1 MKKSF
6 IKEIVLLL
14 IVVFSIQ
21 QTAAQKG
28 FPPALSIIGD
38 ATANQND
45 VKSYSVFSG
54 LTTIYAANWSVT
66 GGTIQSQTTT
76 NVTIQ
81 WTASG
86 SGQITYTVTS
96 SSSGSMMAIKF
107 VTVAAVAAP
116 NTPSSPTTYSQDC
129 TTAVLEKTGSIP
141 AGQMWYW
148 QGTNSSGTDL
158 LYPAT
163 GNYAVTA
170 SGSYNI
176 RALDTSTNVWS
187 ILSSKI
193 VVTLGTTGGQ
203 TWYQDTD
210 GDGYG
215 DPAVST
221 VSCAAPNG
229 YVSNNYDQC
238 PTTNGNGS
246 TNGCLITSELSDE
259 NYVYN
264 IVPQTGVTSIPA
276 NTNTSAYI
284 KSVTYFDGLGR
295 AKQRIAIR
303 QSASQKDIVTHIAYN
318 SLGQVEK
325 EYLPYVPTV
334 SGNEGLYRG
343 QSTALSDT
351 NSYYV
356 TNYATSNPYS
366 QKTIE
371 TSPLNR
377 ILEQAAPGNDWKKS
391 TTLLSKGY
399 SDGHTIKFEYDTN
412 IADEVKKYRVTT
424 TFANNTY
431 TPSLVDTGNFAA
443 NVLNKTSTKDEN
455 WTSSDGVNHT
465 TEEFKNKRGQVVLK
479 RTYNASIAHDTYYV
493 YDKFGNLTYVIP
505 PKVVTTDGVS
515 TTELSELCYQYTY
528 DNRNRLVE
536 KKIPGKGWESIV
548 YDTLDRPVLTQ
559 DAILESQNKWL
570 FTKYDKL
577 GRVAYT
583 GIYSNSGSRI
593 SRQNGINTFLNGR
606 PDRMYED
613 VVSPYT
619 NNGVL
624 MNYTN
629 KAYPNS
635 IHLDI
640 LTINYYDDY
649 DFDRAGSG
657 LPGAI
662 GSVYGETLTTNVK
675 GLATVSKVK
684 VLGTSNWITTISY
697 YDVKARPIYV
707 YSKNDFLQTTDIIK
721 SKLNSFLGRVEETT
735 TTHTKT
741 GSGLST
747 FSVYDQFSYDH
758 AGRLTKQTQWGANI
772 SGEQVIVENTYDE
785 LGQLKSKGVGGKTTQ
800 SRLQTVNYTYN
811 VRGWLKNINQDAN
824 NDNDL
829 FNFSLMYNNP
839 TSGTALYNGNI
850 SQASW
855 NTLSV
860 DSSTKTYTYS
870 YDALNRIKTAIDN
883 TGEYNL
889 GTLSN
894 PITYDKNGNILTLKR
909 EGHIVENPVLGTSSH
924 FGIMDNL
931 VYTYDSGNKL
941 QKVLDNGDD
950 TYGFKDGANTTTEYS
965 YDVNG
970 NMKTDVNKGITNISY
985 NHLNLPTV
993 VTINGQNINYTYD
1006 ATGTKLRKVVSG
1018 VTTNYAGNYVYKNN
1032 TLQFYN
1038 HAEGYVKNTNGIFS
1052 FVYQYKDHLGNI
1064 RLSYADTNNNGSI
1077 AQSEIVEES
1086 NYYPFGLKHK
1096 GYNTAYVGG
1105 NATAQK
1111 FKYNGVEL
1119 EENTGLYEM
1128 DLRAYDP
1135 AIARWTSIDPV
1146 THHSMSTYTAFD
1158 NNPVFFA
1165 DPSGADAEMPG
1176 WIQNLWDKTDSNT
1189 TYYNDANCGWTETDP
1204 KEVVKKAKEQF
1215 EKGQKLGGKFKKGF
1229 KALNGLYSLADGAS
1243 HTERLDAL
1251 KDVYN
1256 SLGSFLP
1263 KGLSFKSFAIYY
1275 DIHLALINYQM
1286 GIIVNGLKEKNKM
1299 FAEIGKQ
1306 GGFDVGIVYPGAYY
1320 GGRELYNYLKVI
1332 KHGGKELPILPNQ
1345 ALKFLKEY
1353 SGLLSFATGNKVP
1366 SALTSL
1372 SSTQFWIMKRVGKSH
1387 VNFIRGMSTMYIQNN
1402 IDSIIN
1408 IIYGGLKI

>member
-1 MKKSF
+1 MKTEKKYSF
-6 IKEIVLLL
+6 RSGYLFVVMLLVTSGLMAQEYMIEGPATATAGETKNYELLDADNDQPIANIYDTSGWFFSWESLGANSFTGYGNVDYVEGYNITSIDLQFNNSDL
-14 IVVFSIQ
+14 IEVVIMDDSGDYYFTDFSISVQ
-21 QTAAQKG
+21 PATAPTAPTIPVISGQTCTAATLQKSG
-28 FPPALSIIGD
+28 NPP
-38 ATANQND
+38 
-45 VKSYSVFSG
+45 SG
-54 LTTIYAANWSVT
+54 VI
-66 GGTIQSQTTT
+66 
-76 NVTIQ
+76 
-81 WTASG
+81 
-86 SGQITYTVTS
+86 
-96 SSSGSMMAIKF
+96 
-107 VTVAAVAAP
+107 
-116 NTPSSPTTYSQDC
+116 
-129 TTAVLEKTGSIP
+129 
-141 AGQMWYW
+141 WYW
-148 QGTNSSGTDL
+148 QGTNNSGSSTSYNATSTYNVSATGTYYIRARNSSG
-158 LYPAT
+158 AWS
-163 GNYAVTA
+163 A
-170 SGSYNI
+170 SAAS
-176 RALDTSTNVWS
+176 V
-187 ILSSKI
+187 
-193 VVTLGTTGGQ
+193 VVTLGTIG
-203 TWYQDTD
+203 
-210 GDGYG
+210 
-215 DPAVST
+215 
-221 VSCAAPNG
+221 
-229 YVSNNYDQC
+229 
-238 PTTNGNGS
+238 GS
-246 TNGCLITSELSDE
+246 TNGCSATVSLSNE
-259 NYVYN
+259 NYIYT
-264 IVPQTGVTSIPA
+264 IVPQVATTSIPA
-276 NTNTSAYI
+276 NTTANDYI
-284 KSVTYFDGLGR
+284 KNVTYFDGLGR
-295 AKQRIAIR
+295 AKQTVAIR
-303 QSASQKDIVTHIAYN
+303 QSTSKKDIITHIEYN
-318 SLGQVEK
+318 DLGQVEK
-325 EYLPYVPTV
+325 EYLPYVPTI
-334 SGNEGLYRG
+334 SGNEGSDRG
-343 QSTALSDT
+343 QANALSGT
-351 NSYYV
+351 NSYYA

-371 TSPLNR
+371 ASPLNR

-399 SDGHTIKFEYDTN
+399 SDGHTIKFEYATN
-412 IADEVKKYRVTT
+412 TGSEVKSYGVST

-431 TPSLVDTGNFAA
+431 TPSLVDAGNFAA
-443 NVLNKTSTKDEN
+443 NTLSKTITKDEN
-455 WTSSDGVNHT
+455 WKSTDGVNHT
-465 TEEFKNKRGQVVLK
+465 TEEFKNNQGQVVLK

-493 YDKFGNLTYVIP
+493 YDDFGNLTYVIP
-505 PKVVTTDGVS
+505 PKVTTS
-515 TTELSELCYQYTY
+515 NISSTELSELCYQYIY
-528 DNRNRLVE
+528 DHRNRLVE
-536 KKIPGKGWESIV
+536 KKIPGKGWEYIV
-548 YDTLDRPVLTQ
+548 YDNLDRPVLTQ
-559 DAILESQNKWL
+559 DAILDSQNKWM

-577 GRVAYT
+577 GRVAYS

>member
-662 GSVYGETLTTNVK
+662 GSVYGENLTTNTK
-675 GLATVSKVK
+675 GLTTVSKTR
-684 VLGTSNWITTISY
+684 VLDTNYWSTTVLY
-697 YDVKARPIYV
+697 YDEKGRGIRV
-707 YSKNDFLQTTDIIK
+707 YSQNDFLGTTDVVD
-721 SKLNSFLGRVEETT
+721 SDLDGFTGRLEETT
-735 TTHTKT
+735 TTHTKI

-747 FSVYDQFSYDH
+747 FNTYDKFYYDH
-758 AGRLTKQTQWGANI
+758 AGRLTKQTQWGDNI
-772 SGEQVIVENTYDE
+772 SGIEVLVENTYDE
-785 LGQLKSKGVGGKTTQ
+785 LGQLSSKQVGGKETDVDG
-800 SRLQTVNYTYN
+800 LQTVDYTYN

-839 TSGTALYNGNI
+839 TTGTALYNGNI
-850 SQASW
+850 SQTSW
-855 NTLSV
+855 NTLNT

-889 GTLSN
+889 GTLSS
-894 PITYDKNGNILTLKR
+894 PITYDKNGNILTLRR

-924 FGIMDNL
+924 FGIMDDLYYYYN
-931 VYTYDSGNKL
+931 GNQL
-941 QKVLDNGDD
+941 HSVTDNGND
-950 TYGFKDGANTTTEYS
+950 TYGFKDGNASDSSYS
-965 YDVNG
+965 GGNGNDDFKYDVNG
-970 NMKTDVNKGITNISY
+970 NMIKDANKGITSILY

-1018 VTTNYAGNYVYKNN
+1018 VTTNYAGNYVYENN

-1038 HAEGYVKNTNGIFS
+1038 TAEGYVKNTNGIFS
-1052 FVYQYKDHLGNI
+1052 YVYQYKDHLGNV
-1064 RLSYADTNNNGSI
+1064 RLSYSDANNNGSI
-1077 AQSEIVEES
+1077 AQSEIIEES

-1096 GYNTAYVGG
+1096 GYNNVVSSNG
-1105 NATAQK
+1105 NSTAQK
-1111 FKYNGVEL
+1111 F
-1119 EENTGLYEM
+1119 
-1128 DLRAYDP
+1128 
-1135 AIARWTSIDPV
+1135 
-1146 THHSMSTYTAFD
+1146 
-1158 NNPVFFA
+1158 
-1165 DPSGADAEMPG
+1165 
-1176 WIQNLWDKTDSNT
+1176 
-1189 TYYNDANCGWTETDP
+1189 
-1204 KEVVKKAKEQF
+1204 
-1215 EKGQKLGGKFKKGF
+1215 GF
-1229 KALNGLYSLADGAS
+1229 
-1243 HTERLDAL
+1243 
-1251 KDVYN
+1251 
-1256 SLGSFLP
+1256 
-1263 KGLSFKSFAIYY
+1263 
-1275 DIHLALINYQM
+1275 
-1286 GIIVNGLKEKNKM
+1286 
-1299 FAEIGKQ
+1299 
-1306 GGFDVGIVYPGAYY
+1306 
-1320 GGRELYNYLKVI
+1320 
-1332 KHGGKELPILPNQ
+1332 GGKELQDDNINGSQLNWHDFGARNYDASLGRWMNLDPLAEQMRRHSPYNYAFSNPIRFTDPDGMKPEDIIFLFQKPQSGHGTGHQ
-1345 ALKFLKEY
+1345 AILVGDDKNGWTYLSLDGDSFNYDGNDQYTVETFESLEDFSNSEHNTFKADYDDGKGKETSEQDSDGNVKQRYNDGYRVKTTRGQDSDMIKAGQKTTEKGY
-1353 SGLLSFATGNKVP
+1353 SSLTNNCTHNCRDAARAGNLNDGEDSK
-1366 SALTSL
+1366 
-1372 SSTQFWIMKRVGKSH
+1372 KGNDKSW
-1387 VNFIRGMSTMYIQNN
+1387 S
-1402 IDSIIN
+1402 
-1408 IIYGGLKI
+1408 GGLKENFFPSSKQKAIKKFNKGKDVSDKLKPKKTKK